1 METLESEKTSIC
13 HVVAMPYPG
22 RGHINP
28 MMNFCKLLCSKLPD
42 ILITFVVTEEWFGFI
57 GSDNKPVNI
66 QFRTIPNVIPS
77 ELVRA
82 KDFPRFVQA
91 VLTKMEAPFEELLDR
106 LELPVTAIVSDT
118 YVGWTVE
125 VGKRRNIPVASFW
138 TMSASVLSVF
148 HHFNLLVENQHFPAD
163 LSDKGNEL
171 VDYIPGLTPTHL
183 ADLPTIILHGNDSK
197 TLQFTL
203 NCISTVPK
211 AQYLLFTCVYELEF
225 QVIDAFKAK
234 LPFPVYPIGPSIPY
248 IDLKQKYPSHVP
260 DYFEWLDSQPEGSVL
275 YVSLGSFLSV
285 SAAQMD
291 EIVAGVQDSG
301 VRYLWVTRGDS
312 SRFDCGGRG
321 VVIPWS
327 DQLRYFPGMDPI
339 DMKPNST
346 ITHLVAIPYPG
357 RGHINPMMN
366 LCKLLSSRKNDLL
379 ITFIVTEEWLGF
391 IGSCVK
397 PDNIHFAAIPNVLP
411 SELVRGADFAGFYES
426 VMTKMEAPCEKLLDS
441 LELPVTAIIADI
453 ELKWAI
459 CMGSRRNFP
468 MASLCTTSATV
479 FSILNS
485 IDFTEN
491 WHFLVDLLDKGISP
505 SHLAEL
511 QMLLKGNERRVIQLT
526 LECISWVPKAK
537 YLLLSSVYELES
549 NAIDTLKAKFDIP
562 IYPIGPAIPYFDES
576 TISNVPNYL
585 QWLNSHPP
593 CSVLYVSLGSYLSV
607 SNDQMDEIAAGLQD
621 SGVPYM
627 LVARGENSRLRENY
641 GGMGLVVP
649 WCDQLKVLCHCS
661 IGGFLTHCG
670 WNSTLEAVF
679 AGIPMLTFPLTF
691 DQGPNS
697 KKVVDDWKIGWRVKE
712 QERDEGLVTRARISE
727 LVRSFMDPENSEVK
741 NMRKS
746 ARELK
751 ESCRKAVASGGSSR
765 MNLDAFLD
773 DISQCHGC

>member
-1 METLESEKTSIC
+1 METLKPEKTRIC

-22 RGHINP
+22 RGHVNP

-57 GSDNKPVNI
+57 GSDNKPANI
-66 QFRTIPNVIPS
+66 RFRTIPNVIPS

-82 KDFPRFVQA
+82 KDFPGFVQA

-118 YVGWTVE
+118 YVGWTVD

-171 VDYIPGLTPTHL
+171 VDYIPGLTPTSL
-183 ADLPTIILHGNDSK
+183 ADLPTIFFHKNDSK
-197 TLQFTL
+197 TLEFAL
-203 NCISTVPK
+203 NCISTVAK
-211 AQYLLFTCVYELEF
+211 AQYLLFTSVYELEF
-225 QVIDAFKAK
+225 QVIDAFRAK

-248 IDLKQKYPSHVP
+248 LDLKQKYPSDVP
-260 DYFEWLDSQPEGSVL
+260 DYFEWLETQPKGSVL

-285 SAAQMD
+285 SGAQMD
-291 EIVAGVQDSG
+291 EIVGGVQDSG
-301 VRYLWVTRGDS
+301 VRYLWVSRGDS
-312 SRFDCGGRG
+312 SRFDKIRNC
-321 VVIPWS
+321 
-327 DQLRYFPGMDPI
+327 
-339 DMKPNST
+339 DMKPNT

-379 ITFIVTEEWLGF
+379 ITFVVTEEWLGF

-397 PDNIHFAAIPNVLP
+397 PDNIRFAAIPNVLP
-411 SELVRGADFAGFYES
+411 SELVRGADFAGFYEA
-426 VMTKMEAPCEKLLDS
+426 VMTKMEAPCEKLLVS

-459 CMGSRRNFP
+459 CMGNRRNFP
-468 MASLCTTSATV
+468 VASLCTTSATV

-491 WHFLVDLLDKGISP
+491 WHFIFDLLDKGISP
-505 SHLAEL
+505 PHLAEL
-511 QMLLKGNERRVIQLT
+511 QMLLKGNERRVIQLS

-549 NAIDTLKAKFDIP
+549 HVIDTLKAKFDIP
-562 IYPIGPAIPYFDES
+562 IYPIGPSIPYFDES

-593 CSVLYVSLGSYLSV
+593 CSVLYVSLGSFLSV
-607 SNDQMDEIAAGLQD
+607 SNDQMDEITAGLQD

-627 LVARGENSRLRENY
+627 LVARGEIYRLRENY
-641 GGMGLVVP
+641 G
-649 WCDQLKVLCHCS
+649 
-661 IGGFLTHCG
+661 
-670 WNSTLEAVF
+670 
-679 AGIPMLTFPLTF
+679 
-691 DQGPNS
+691 GPNS

-712 QERDEGLVTRARISE
+712 QEDRDEGLVTRARIAG
-727 LVRSFMDPENSEVK
+727 LVRSFMDPDNNEVK

-751 ESCRKAVASGGSSR
+751 EICRKAVASGGSTH

-773 DISQCHGC
+773 DISQCHG